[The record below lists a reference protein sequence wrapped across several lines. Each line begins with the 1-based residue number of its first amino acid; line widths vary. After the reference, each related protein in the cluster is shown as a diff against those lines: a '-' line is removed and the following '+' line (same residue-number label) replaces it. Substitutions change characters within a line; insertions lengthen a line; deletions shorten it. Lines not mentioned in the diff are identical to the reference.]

1 MKFLFCSLSDRPN
14 LSKPMWDH
22 LQEYCEKYSYKCV
35 LESQVLDSKRAP
47 SWSKILLLQREM
59 KQNPDIDVLVWVDDD
74 IIITNKEIDFE
85 KLIEPYHLK
94 NILISEDVVWSP
106 FNCGILVVNNNQE
119 TYDYFT
125 EIYNL
130 GAEMPSKLF
139 GGLWKQDVMVHHAHC
154 NQQQGKKNHINLVPH
169 NIIQSFY
176 RDHDLPE
183 DKKWRKGHFSA
194 HITGMPLDRR
204 IKMRD
209 EVLKI
214 II

>member
-1 MKFLFCSLSDRPN
+1 MKFLFCSLSDRPV
-14 LSKPMWDH
+14 LSEPMWRH
-22 LQEYCEKYSYKCV
+22 LQEYCCKYNYKCI
-35 LESQVLDSKRAP
+35 LESKVLDQKRAP

-59 KQNPDIDVLVWVDDD
+59 KNNPDVDVLVWVDDD
-74 IIITNKEIDFE
+74 IIITNKNIDFQE
-85 KLIEPYHLK
+85 LIKPYDFSHL
-94 NILISEDVVWSP
+94 LISEDVVWSP
-106 FNCGILVVNNNQE
+106 FNCGILVVKNNQE

-130 GAEMPSKLF
+130 GEQMPEKLF
-139 GGLWKQDVMVHHAHC
+139 GGLWEQDVMVHHRRYC
-154 NQQQGKKNHINLVPH
+154 SSNDKLIRLIPH

-183 DKKWRKGHFSA
+183 DKKWKKGHFSA

-204 IKMRD
+204 IKMRN